1 MCLSLFQP
9 QRIAPWGEG
18 RAVDM
23 IKPESQLKTLKELH
37 PNQRADFFAQ
47 LWKKDFRQTREGRPY
62 TKVVFRD
69 ADREVSAS
77 IWENSQWDQPCREQ
91 WQPGGFYKIRGV
103 YTVNLF
109 GGGIKIL
116 KIRPVEEADHQ
127 HGFDPLLCQPT
138 SKEPPED
145 IHEAILKLVAM
156 EVAHEGLRQVV
167 ETLYERHR
175 ETLLLLPAS
184 LRHHHRYAG
193 GYLQHVYS
201 TTQMAIR
208 VVDHYRDQHPALYE
222 SPLRDLVIAG
232 CLLHDI
238 GKLRE
243 LADPTQNGGQYTP
256 AGQLL
261 GHLIQGRDMVREVA
275 AELALQGDWLLRLE
289 HLILAH
295 QGSPEHGSL
304 KVPQTVEATLVHFVD
319 QLDGTVFRLL
329 EAVSEPSNG
338 SPFTT
343 TNNRLGQALYRGA
356 LEVPESSEPSA

>member
-1 MCLSLFQP
+1 
-9 QRIAPWGEG
+9 
-18 RAVDM
+18 M
-23 IKPESQLKTLKELH
+23 IKPESQLKTLNELR

-47 LWKKDFRQTREGRPY
+47 LWKKELRQTREGRPY

-69 ADREVSAS
+69 AGREVSVS
-77 IWENSQWDQPCREQ
+77 IWEDSPWDSACRDD

-103 YTVNLF
+103 FAVDSF
-109 GGGIKIL
+109 GGKIKIQ

-127 HGFDPLLCQPT
+127 QGFDPLLCQPR

-145 IHEAILKLVAM
+145 LHEAILELLAA

-167 ETLYERHR
+167 EMLYERHR

-201 TTQMAIR
+201 ATRLAIR
-208 VVDHYRDQHPALYE
+208 LVDHYRDQHPALYDP
-222 SPLRDLVIAG
+222 PLRDLVIAG

-275 AELALQGDWLLRLE
+275 AELELEGDWLLRLE

-295 QGSPEHGSL
+295 QGSPEHGSPR
-304 KVPQTVEATLVHFVD
+304 VPQTVEATLVHLVD
-319 QLDGTVFRLL
+319 QLDGSVFRLL
-329 EAVSEPSNG
+329 EAFDEPSGG

-343 TNNRLGQALYRGA
+343 ANQRLGQALYRGA
-356 LEVPESSEPSA
+356 VEESASSEPSA

>member
-1 MCLSLFQP
+1 
-9 QRIAPWGEG
+9 
-18 RAVDM
+18 M

-201 TTQMAIR
+201 TTQIAIR